1 MLEENNTLS
10 IKFRIHYKLIILI
23 EFISHDTGGQ
33 IDSLELRLFIETPP
47 SLSGSDYSYHL

>member
-33 IDSLELRLFIETPP
+33 IDSAELRLFIETPP